1 MVKLGNTFLCS
12 ILLLCLNFLGCSEPV
27 AETRL
32 TSLKISPATASIEVG
47 ESVTLKAIANYSDGT
62 SKDIAA
68 TAIWTTSKSSVA
80 TIREGVLT
88 PLSAG
93 SVVISGKVGN
103 VTAKANITVTTRLVS
118 ISVTPVSGSIAI
130 GTDQQY
136 TALGTYSDHSTADLT
151 SDVTWD
157 SSDLAIATISN
168 VDGAKGLSSAVSP
181 GTTTITATLGSI
193 SDHKTLIVTDATLVS
208 IALTPLTPSI
218 ASGTQL
224 QFIATGTFTDST
236 TQDVTSSVTWESSD
250 ELVATIDN
258 VLGFEGLTTALSAG
272 STTIT
277 ASYDEFISGSTTL
290 TVTTANLVSIAVTPL
305 TPSIPNGNTQQFTAT
320 GTYDDA
326 STQNITSSVVWDSSD
341 LGVATI
347 SNDIATIGLA
357 DSVTEGTVTITATLG
372 MISGNTTLTVD
383 PAELESIVVTPA
395 NPSIRNGT
403 LEQFTATGLFTD
415 NTTMDI
421 TTTATW
427 ASSDMAK
434 ATISNAVGFEGLA
447 SAVSPGTTT
456 ITATFGLVSGNTT
469 LTVLNVNLV
478 SIAVSPSNPE
488 IAIDTSMHFVAM
500 GTFDDASTQDLT
512 NQVMWDSSDIGIA
525 TISNIV
531 GTQGKATSVTDG
543 STTITATLG
552 LISGNTTLTVTPA
565 TIVSVEVTPEDPDI
579 VDGLEQQFVAMGTF
593 SDASVQDI
601 TEDAIWDS
609 SDAGVATIDSHGLAT
624 SVSDGTTTITATFDM
639 VSDNTTLT
647 VTPAELVS
655 IEISPEDVSIG
666 AGATQQFTAMGT
678 YTDNS
683 VVDITADVT
692 WASSDEDI
700 ATISNDPGT
709 EGLATGIADGDV
721 VITATL
727 GLVSD
732 TTLTIEKFLD
742 YVLISPTTPTLKKKT
757 NRQLTGTAY
766 YSDGSTANV
775 TNSLNRWTSSNP
787 AVIKVNQNSKAGK
800 IRALKNSGSSTIT
813 FTYTEN
819 GITKSDTLVV
829 TGIP

>member
-12 ILLLCLNFLGCSEPV
+12 LLLVCLNFIGCSEPV
-27 AETRL
+27 SETRL

-47 ESVTLKAIANYSDGT
+47 EPITLKAIANYSDGT

-68 TAIWTTSKSSVA
+68 TAIWTTSRSSVA

-118 ISVTPVSGSIAI
+118 ISVTPVSGAIAI

-136 TALGTYSDHSTADLT
+136 TALGTYSDNSTQDLT
-151 SDVTWD
+151 SEVTWD
-157 SSDLAIATISN
+157 SSDVGIATISN
-168 VDGAKGLSSAVSP
+168 IDGAKGLASAISD
-181 GTTTITATLGSI
+181 GTTTVTATLGSI
-193 SDHKTLIVTDATLVS
+193 SDHKTLIVTDAALVS

-250 ELVATIDN
+250 EAIATINN
-258 VLGFEGLTTALSAG
+258 VLGFEGLATSLSAG

-290 TVTTANLVSIAVTPL
+290 TVTVANLVSIAVTPL
-305 TPSIPNGNTQQFTAT
+305 TPSIPNGDTQQFTAT

-326 STQNITSSVVWDSSD
+326 STQDITSSVTWTSSD
-341 LGVATI
+341 MVKATI
-347 SNDIATIGLA
+347 SNDPGSNGLA
-357 DSVTEGTVTITATLG
+357 TSLDVGTTTITATLG
-372 MISGNTTLTVD
+372 LISGNTDLTVD

-395 NPSIRNGT
+395 NSSIRNGT
-403 LEQFTATGLFTD
+403 LSQFTATGLFTD
-415 NTTMDI
+415 GTTMDI

-427 ASSDMAK
+427 VSSDMAK

-447 SAVSPGTTT
+447 TAVTPGATT
-456 ITATFGLVSGNTT
+456 ITATFGLISGNTT

-478 SIAVSPSNPE
+478 SIAVNPSNPE
-488 IAIDTSMHFVAM
+488 IAIDTSMHFIAM

-512 NQVMWDSSDIGIA
+512 DQVMWDSSDIGIA
-525 TISNIV
+525 TISNSV
-531 GTQGKATSVTDG
+531 GIKGKATSVTDG
-543 STTITATLG
+543 STTIAAMLG

-609 SDAGVATIDSHGLAT
+609 SDEGVATIDSHGLAT

-678 YTDNS
+678 YTDGS
-683 VVDITADVT
+683 VVDITADVA

-742 YVLISPTTPTLKKKT
+742 HVLISPTTPTLKKKT

-775 TNSLNRWTSSNP
+775 TNSLTRWTTSDP
-787 AVIKVNQNSKAGK
+787 TIIKVNQNSKAGK